1 MTNPTNPKS
10 SNLAE
15 HIEEVPNRPM
25 DAERALSDEDLA
37 AGGVVPVKAYMRTK
51 ASKNALRQK
60 KAKAKALNSDNP
72 RKQLNLMAPA
82 DDAARNALKAVA
94 EKMSDGKITAADID
108 KIDNPD
114 VIRLGSN
121 AMKVLENGGL
131 KATIL
136 RRILG

>member
-1 MTNPTNPKS
+1 MTKPTNPKS
-10 SNLAE
+10 VHLAE

-25 DAERALSDEDLA
+25 DAERALSDDELA

-60 KAKAKALNSDNP
+60 KAKAKALNSDTP

-82 DDAARNALKAVA
+82 DDAARAALKAVA
-94 EKMSDGKITAADID
+94 EKMSDGQITAADID

>member
-1 MTNPTNPKS
+1 
-10 SNLAE
+10 
-15 HIEEVPNRPM
+15 M
-25 DAERALSDEDLA
+25 DAERALSDEELA

-60 KAKAKALNSDNP
+60 KAKAKALNSDTP

-82 DDAARNALKAVA
+82 DDAARAALKAVA
-94 EKMSDGKITAADID
+94 EKMSDGQITAADID

>member
-1 MTNPTNPKS
+1 MTKQTNTQS
-10 SNLAE
+10 SNIPDHL
-15 HIEEVPNRPM
+15 EEISNRPM
-25 DAERALSDEDLA
+25 DAERALSDEELA

-60 KAKAKALNSDNP
+60 KAKAKALNSDTP

-82 DDAARNALKAVA
+82 DDAARAALKAVA
-94 EKMSDGKITAADID
+94 EKMSDGQITAADID

>member
-1 MTNPTNPKS
+1 MTKPTNPKS

-25 DAERALSDEDLA
+25 DAERALSDEELA

-60 KAKAKALNSDNP
+60 KAKEKALNSDTP

-82 DDAARNALKAVA
+82 DDQARNALKAVA
-94 EKMSDGKITAADID
+94 EKMSDGQITAADLEQL
-108 KIDNPD
+108 DNPTLLQ
-114 VIRLGSN
+114 LGS
-121 AMKVLENGGL
+121 AVDKVLKAGGI
-131 KATIL
+131 KAALL
-136 RRILG
+136 RRLL